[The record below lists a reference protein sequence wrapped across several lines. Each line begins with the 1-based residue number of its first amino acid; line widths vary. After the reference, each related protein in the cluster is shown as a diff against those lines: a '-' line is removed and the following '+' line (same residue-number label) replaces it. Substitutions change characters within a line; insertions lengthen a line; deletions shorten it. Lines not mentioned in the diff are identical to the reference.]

1 MKRVKLQITGLSYS
15 QGQTEAYA
23 LILTEEGGAK
33 RNLPVVIAKL
43 EAQSIA
49 MFLERV
55 TPPRSMTHDL
65 IKTITE
71 TLEGDVVEVTIV
83 KLIAGVFYAQTC
95 LVKDS
100 HTFRIDTRVSDAV
113 ALALRFDAPIYC
125 NEDVMEAASFLFE
138 EEQQEDESFAQTPSQ
153 ESNSPSEYSLKQLEM
168 MMNEA
173 VQKEDYE
180 KAAQLKKEIEERRKL
195 EN

>member
-1 MKRVKLQITGLSYS
+1 
-15 QGQTEAYA
+15 
-23 LILTEEGGAK
+23 
-33 RNLPVVIAKL
+33 
-43 EAQSIA
+43 
-49 MFLERV
+49 
-55 TPPRSMTHDL
+55 
-65 IKTITE
+65 
-71 TLEGDVVEVTIV
+71 
-83 KLIAGVFYAQTC
+83 
-95 LVKDS
+95 
-100 HTFRIDTRVSDAV
+100 
-113 ALALRFDAPIYC
+113 
-125 NEDVMEAASFLFE
+125 MEAASFLFE